1 MKKIFNLTI
10 DRENK
15 DLKILGN
22 SLNAKGFS
30 FDTQWYI
37 KNGEVIES
45 ENPEI
50 RGSSHCTDTSILE
63 GNYIR
68 INGLKVWEDSNHKN
82 LLEAIELANKSTKE
96 YRFEFGDIADYE
108 MEYGGDRDYPAS
120 FTFYSH
126 KK

>member
-1 MKKIFNLTI
+1 MKKIIDLTI
-10 DRENK
+10 AENHG
-15 DLKILGN
+15 DVEILGN
-22 SLNAKGFS
+22 SLKSMGFKY
-30 FDTQWYI
+30 DTQWERI
-37 KNGEVIES
+37 NGELTVS
-45 ENPEI
+45 EKPEI
-50 RGSSHCTDTSILE
+50 RSSSYSDDEKTLE

-96 YRFEFGDIADYE
+96 YRFEFGDITDYE